1 MSVGIG
7 KFVLPCDFII
17 IEEKVDSATP
27 MILGRP
33 FLATGNAWIG
43 IKDRTITFQING
55 ESVVFNMDQAMKYAA
70 ESQCIN

>member
-17 IEEKVDSATP
+17 IEEEIDSATP

-33 FLATGNAWIG
+33 FLATGDTWMG
-43 IKDRTITFQING
+43 IKDRTITFQIND
-55 ESVVFNMDQAMKYAA
+55 ESVVLNMGQTMKYKA
-70 ESQCIN
+70 EP